1 MTSKSLFFKMM
12 RQDIR
17 RKLWAIGLCF
27 LVFFMALP
35 VSTSMEFTRLSRLY
49 AGWLNGTQYLDPG
62 IVPEIELLRRT
73 QALATDTLGMQN
85 FFAAA
90 FTMILAVVFAVT
102 GFLFLHSKKQID
114 FYNSIP
120 VKREILFA
128 VRYLDDILI
137 FTVPYLINMLFTV
150 MIFAANGFSFSL
162 ALTAGMETLA
172 VHLAGFLLMYGVMA
186 AAVLLTG
193 NFFISILG
201 GIVLF
206 FYIPAITLLVQF
218 LCDQFFVTQNGN
230 MTNFYTFMEHGSPCI
245 YYFGRLIG
253 NGSALELQQYSTMM
267 PNVLYS
273 ILISMVIAGID
284 LLLYC
289 FRPSEAAGK
298 AMAFPITKTPIKMLI
313 VIPASILGGLFFWS
327 MYYSFTWAVF
337 GFLFALLLSHALIE
351 IIYHFEFGKLKEDPL
366 HIVICGV
373 IALAII
379 GIFRYD
385 LFGYDSYLPKEEEY
399 KSAAICAYEL
409 DDWTDYG
416 LPYLSDA
423 EYGNY
428 GWQYMNRCNYV
439 FENMKIS
446 DYDVVKKI
454 AETGIEN
461 AKTRKEK
468 RLYHAWDAEE
478 VDYQEPETMLDL
490 KYNLNNGKAIY
501 RRYNVSLSWLE
512 ETMEELYR
520 GEEYK
525 KGTYP
530 VLSYAAD
537 NLTGIYE
544 SRGEKIRKVNTE
556 AVTIEELLT
565 AYQKELTALSI
576 EERRSTIPVTSLR
589 FLTIAETEYIDRITA
604 SRTENRIRSFRIE
617 DMSQVNF
624 FPVYPSFTKTIELL
638 KACGEWA
645 EQDLDVANIARIELR
660 STNEDEPFDDKEIE
674 WDYPATAQTMD
685 IQRMVIEND
694 GSVEAVEKIMEV
706 LNSSY
711 YQDMARLNGLYDEE
725 YGLLVYIYEKSE
737 SDVILNDENAFIVK
751 LLDINKTPSFVKAEL
766 PDLA

>member
-1 MTSKSLFFKMM
+1 
-12 RQDIR
+12 
-17 RKLWAIGLCF
+17 
-27 LVFFMALP
+27 
-35 VSTSMEFTRLSRLY
+35 
-49 AGWLNGTQYLDPG
+49 
-62 IVPEIELLRRT
+62 
-73 QALATDTLGMQN
+73 
-85 FFAAA
+85 
-90 FTMILAVVFAVT
+90 
-102 GFLFLHSKKQID
+102 
-114 FYNSIP
+114 
-120 VKREILFA
+120 
-128 VRYLDDILI
+128 
-137 FTVPYLINMLFTV
+137 
-150 MIFAANGFSFSL
+150 
-162 ALTAGMETLA
+162 
-172 VHLAGFLLMYGVMA
+172 
-186 AAVLLTG
+186 
-193 NFFISILG
+193 
-201 GIVLF
+201 
-206 FYIPAITLLVQF
+206 
-218 LCDQFFVTQNGN
+218 
-230 MTNFYTFMEHGSPCI
+230 
-245 YYFGRLIG
+245 
-253 NGSALELQQYSTMM
+253 
-267 PNVLYS
+267 
-273 ILISMVIAGID
+273 
-284 LLLYC
+284 
-289 FRPSEAAGK
+289 
-298 AMAFPITKTPIKMLI
+298 
-313 VIPASILGGLFFWS
+313 
-327 MYYSFTWAVF
+327 
-337 GFLFALLLSHALIE
+337 
-351 IIYHFEFGKLKEDPL
+351 
-366 HIVICGV
+366 
-373 IALAII
+373 
-379 GIFRYD
+379 
-385 LFGYDSYLPKEEEY
+385 
-399 KSAAICAYEL
+399 
-409 DDWTDYG
+409 
-416 LPYLSDA
+416 
-423 EYGNY
+423 
-428 GWQYMNRCNYV
+428 MNRCNYV